1 MVDWKRVAIDDLRS
15 YALQKDSLA
24 STKERAESIAKRLQ
38 SPAGGGYDQEP
49 VMCGSSTVEDRWIAG
64 IVEKELL
71 WEAYETTAQHI
82 ARVEHGLSVLTDDE
96 RLALEL
102 FYVRRPARYIDELC
116 DRLCVERAAVYKI
129 KDRALE
135 KFTLAMFG
143 QRYSE

>member
-24 STKERAESIAKRLQ
+24 STKELAESIAKRLQ
-38 SPAGGGYDQEP
+38 SPSGGGYDREP
-49 VMCGSSTVEDRWIAG
+49 VMGGCSTVEDRWIAG

-82 ARVEHGLSVLTDDE
+82 SRIEHALAMLSDDE
-96 RLALEL
+96 RLVLEL
-102 FYVRRPARYIDELC
+102 FYINRPRRYIDELC
-116 DRLCVERAAVYKI
+116 ERLCVEQSRVYQI
-129 KDRALE
+129 KDKALS

-143 QRYSE
+143 QLRT